1 MTEWLSWTENSIT
14 KENLQYV
21 INGFNILCKWI
32 LLGKLREEAEQQ
44 LTSGLYKKCLGKKTG
59 RIPPNCAWWLFL
71 DGRTPGGFSSC
82 SYVFI
87 YSFMYFLN
95 FLQTAWGQLFFSG
108 CFGVQWEKKEKQGR
122 SDEHERKVK
131 RHCYVKDK
139 PTGLGLGPLRNFIFL
154 AVHSFSNSLF
164 SYIFI
169 KIQRRP
175 KWRRF
180 SSCPQAASSYLQPVH
195 HKGRGELDKSCML
208 RINCKK
214 N

>member
-1 MTEWLSWTENSIT
+1 MVISGWQNSWW
-14 KENLQYV
+14 
-21 INGFNILCKWI
+21 F
-32 LLGKLREEAEQQ
+32 
-44 LTSGLYKKCLGKKTG
+44 
-59 RIPPNCAWWLFL
+59 LFL
-71 DGRTPGGFSSC
+71 FIC
-82 SYVFI
+82 IHLFIYVFSKLSTNSMGAVI
-87 YSFMYFLN
+87 F
-95 FLQTAWGQLFFSG
+95 
-108 CFGVQWEKKEKQGR
+108 QWLLWSTVRKKEKQGR

-169 KIQRRP
+169 KIQRRT